1 MKQMSSWTC
10 LLVLVS
16 INQLRDQL
24 VLRLNSYPQLERA
37 HAQPAQVQQSPSA
50 SYRRQVTEPE
60 HAHAPTPPTPKA
72 TIIHDQQ
79 ATSTTPESMRG
90 QQALPSALPS
100 HLQQQPDSVP
110 LDFQQPPPT
119 STTTLNTAM
128 NNPDRLDGLGP
139 TRTTRHISRS
149 SVPGPYLAEED
160 IIPEKT
166 YGMIEDGDW
175 QVICPGMEES
185 IRRLRLQRASL

>member
-1 MKQMSSWTC
+1 
-10 LLVLVS
+10 
-16 INQLRDQL
+16 
-24 VLRLNSYPQLERA
+24 
-37 HAQPAQVQQSPSA
+37 
-50 SYRRQVTEPE
+50 
-60 HAHAPTPPTPKA
+60 
-72 TIIHDQQ
+72 
-79 ATSTTPESMRG
+79 MRG

-100 HLQQQPDSVP
+100 HLQQQ
-110 LDFQQPPPT
+110 
-119 STTTLNTAM
+119 
-128 NNPDRLDGLGP
+128 LDGLGP

>member
-1 MKQMSSWTC
+1 
-10 LLVLVS
+10 
-16 INQLRDQL
+16 
-24 VLRLNSYPQLERA
+24 
-37 HAQPAQVQQSPSA
+37 
-50 SYRRQVTEPE
+50 
-60 HAHAPTPPTPKA
+60 
-72 TIIHDQQ
+72 
-79 ATSTTPESMRG
+79 MRG